1 MIFPVSYLQQAAAM
15 LREDDPFTEYTV
27 HDTPN
32 MPIREQLARQH

>member
-1 MIFPVSYLQQAAAM
+1 M